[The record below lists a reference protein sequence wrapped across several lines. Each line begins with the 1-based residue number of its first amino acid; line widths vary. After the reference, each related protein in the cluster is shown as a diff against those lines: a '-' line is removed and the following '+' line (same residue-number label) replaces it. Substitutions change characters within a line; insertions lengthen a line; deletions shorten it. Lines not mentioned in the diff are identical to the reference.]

1 MAMKKTNLPKKK
13 TKVKEKEKI
22 TRTRILKAAI
32 RVFSRHAYRA
42 ASIRMIG
49 KEAEIDHPLI
59 SYYFPTKAELFEE
72 VIRVI
77 DEELRT
83 ASEKFYDGLSDMSIA
98 RGFSIFLDRLLEFQ
112 RTHKEYFRIV
122 ALNMVTP
129 QSEDPIPGYATL
141 QRSTLRQMEH
151 FIKDYHITSPKY
163 EVEMFF
169 NSVQAIV
176 ISYLGASSFWA
187 KRLKMN
193 PESIE
198 YFNWAKESILSTIE
212 PRLHHLIKP
221 EVKEI
226 STA

>member
-1 MAMKKTNLPKKK
+1 MKKSSAPKRKSQ
-13 TKVKEKEKI
+13 VKEKA
-22 TRTRILKAAI
+22 TRTRILNAAI

-77 DEELRT
+77 SEDLRK
-83 ASEKFYDGLSDMSIA
+83 ASKTFNEGLTHMNTS

-112 RTHKEYFRIV
+112 RTHQEYFRIV

-129 QSEDPIPGYATL
+129 EAEETIPGYDTL
-141 QRSTLRQMEH
+141 QRSTLRQMEQ
-151 FIKDYHITSPKY
+151 FIKDYDITRPKY
-163 EVEMFF
+163 EVEMFV
-169 NSVQAIV
+169 NSMQAVV

-187 KRLKMN
+187 KHLNMN

-198 YFNWAKESILSTIE
+198 YFNWVKESILKTIE
-212 PRLHHLIKP
+212 PRLHQLLSP
-221 EVKEI
+221 DDN
-226 STA
+226 S